1 MGGSKGALRLDGAG
15 NFGDLLNPSSPEFTA
30 ISMMLPFVAL
40 AFGLLIGSF
49 LNVCIVRLPKDESVV
64 TPRSHCPKCGH
75 MIAWYENIPLFSF
88 LFLRGKCRGCATP
101 ISWLYFTI
109 ELMNGLLFLG
119 LALMFGPTM
128 EFLKYAVFGALMLA
142 LVVTD
147 FRDRILPDELT
158 LAGLILGVGFS
169 LVSEIGDGTAL
180 RITQHL
186 GAWPAPMVSAMDSLL
201 GAAAGAGALWLVRE
215 GYYLWRG
222 IEGMGFGDLKLM
234 AAVGAFL
241 GLKLTLLT
249 ILLGALS
256 GSILGGAFIVLAR
269 DRDTAYEL
277 PFGTFLGVAAMF
289 GALWGKASCNGIC

>member
-1 MGGSKGALRLDGAG
+1 
-15 NFGDLLNPSSPEFTA
+15 LNPSSPQFTA
-30 ISMMLPFVAL
+30 LAILLPYIAL

-75 MIAWYENIPLFSF
+75 RIAWYENIPLASF
-88 LFLRGKCRGCATP
+88 LFLRGKCRGCGTP

-109 ELMNGLLFLG
+109 ELITGLMF
-119 LALMFGPTM
+119 LALALVFGPTM
-128 EFLKYAVFGALMLA
+128 EFVKYCVFGALMLA

-169 LVSEIGDGTAL
+169 LLSDVGDGTA
-180 RITQHL
+180 RWMTHGL
-186 GAWPAPMVSAMDSLL
+186 GAWPAPMLSVLDSLL
-201 GAAAGAGALWLVRE
+201 GAVAGAGSLWLVRE

-234 AAVGAFL
+234 AAAGAFL
-241 GLKLTLLT
+241 GVKVTLLT
-249 ILLGALS
+249 ILLGALT
-256 GSILGGAFIVLAR
+256 GSILGGSFILLAR
-269 DRDTAYEL
+269 NRDTAYEL

-289 GALWGKASCNGIC
+289 GALWGKEVVHWYLLKLS

>member
-1 MGGSKGALRLDGAG
+1 
-15 NFGDLLNPSSPEFTA
+15 LNPSSPEFAALA
-30 ISMMLPFVAL
+30 ILLPFVAL

-75 MIAWYENIPLFSF
+75 RIAWYENIPLASF
-88 LFLRGKCRGCATP
+88 LFLRGKCRGCGTP

-109 ELMNGLLFLG
+109 ELITGLMF
-119 LALMFGPTM
+119 LALALAFGTTM
-128 EFLKYAVFGALMLA
+128 EFVKYAVFGALMLA

-158 LAGLILGVGFS
+158 LAGVILGVGFS
-169 LVSEIGDGTAL
+169 LLLDVGDGTAL
-180 RITQHL
+180 WMTQSL
-186 GAWPAPMVSAMDSLL
+186 GAWPAAMRSVLDSLL
-201 GAAAGAGALWLVRE
+201 GAAAGAGALWLFRE
-215 GYYLWRG
+215 AYYLWRG

-241 GLKLTLLT
+241 GVKVTLLT
-249 ILLGALS
+249 ILLGALT
-256 GSILGGAFIVLAR
+256 GSILGGGLILLAR
-269 DRDTAYEL
+269 NRDTAYEL

-289 GALWGKASCNGIC
+289 GALWGKEVVHWYLLRLS